1 MHGQAGSRILQ
12 CVENGDF
19 LSESLLHDEISDAPA
34 EFYNYVEKIESF
46 TQHHD
51 GCVRESA
58 AFALGLIGDARA
70 IDSLIKLLEDES
82 LTDESF
88 KDGSWEARVESAH
101 ALAKIGGQKARN
113 AISNLIE
120 SHDNSVFV
128 EELIRAMY
136 TLREQFDE

>member
-1 MHGQAGSRILQ
+1 MRSALCMGKAGSRILQ

-58 AFALGLIGDARA
+58 AFALGLIGDART
-70 IDSLIKLLEDES
+70 LVEH
-82 LTDESF
+82 
-88 KDGSWEARVESAH
+88 ARVEA
-101 ALAKIGGQKARN
+101 Q
-113 AISNLIE
+113 
-120 SHDNSVFV
+120 SHSF
-128 EELIRAMY
+128 
-136 TLREQFDE
+136 TFDEKMGVADLASGWFLTRSRRRGF